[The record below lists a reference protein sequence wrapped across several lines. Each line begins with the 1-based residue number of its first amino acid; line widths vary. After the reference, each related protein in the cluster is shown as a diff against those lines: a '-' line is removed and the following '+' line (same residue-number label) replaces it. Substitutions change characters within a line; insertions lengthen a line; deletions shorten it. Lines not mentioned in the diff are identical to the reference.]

1 MLSMSCWLLSKS
13 INVRTNM
20 PNNVLKSVATEAM
33 GTTAEHAFAD
43 IAMAAGFPAL
53 ALAAPLAKG
62 LVLGIL

>member
-1 MLSMSCWLLSKS
+1 
-13 INVRTNM
+13 M